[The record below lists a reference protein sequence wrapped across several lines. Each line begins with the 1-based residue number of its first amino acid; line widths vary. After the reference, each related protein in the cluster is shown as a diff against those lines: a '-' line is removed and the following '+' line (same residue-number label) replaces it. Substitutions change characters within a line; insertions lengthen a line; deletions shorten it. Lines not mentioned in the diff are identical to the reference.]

1 MASANFFNGYSVD
14 KPTSKVMAPPGGR
27 SNNIFGVN
35 DEPAAGVNSK
45 PAALNGAP
53 TQQKKVVEG
62 VQNQQHESKV
72 FNEPVNNQQSKPT
85 RRGKFK
91 NMLKSIKKSLN
102 IVLNYDFYFSWLQSD
117 YRSNL

>member
-85 RRGKFK
+85 RRG
-91 NMLKSIKKSLN
+91 
-102 IVLNYDFYFSWLQSD
+102 
-117 YRSNL
+117 